1 MNEKAIQKYTKPLK
15 GPEKIAGMT
24 GLEPVYICKNNP
36 RLIYLNKFE

>member
-24 GLEPVYICKNNP
+24 GLEPVYTLLKS
-36 RLIYLNKFE
+36 LDF